1 MSDYVLPTESVIAWR
16 RHIHQHPE
24 LSFHETK
31 TADYIAG
38 VLEGIDGL
46 KVERPTPTIIIATL
60 DGLAGEGKTL
70 AFRADTDALPVLE
83 ENDLP
88 FKSQN
93 PGVMHACGHDMHS
106 AMLMGTAL
114 VLSEMRDRLTG
125 RVKFIF
131 QPAEEMP
138 PGGAIE
144 VIKVGALEGVDH
156 CFGLHVLP
164 GKLGKLR
171 IFTDRMAST
180 SCGSCNIKIQGQ
192 GSHGSTPHLSI
203 DPILVGAQIIEA
215 LHTIVSRNISP
226 EHFAVVSPNVFRG
239 GNAVN
244 VIPDTAEIGVN
255 IRTKDKADRKLILG
269 RVEQLA
275 KGIGENNNAQV
286 VVEWLPGYDAI
297 EQDLDLVKE
306 VTDLAIRE
314 LGEENVIFSGAFTAS
329 EDFSEYSK
337 VVDSCMY
344 MALSCGDATEGCGFM
359 NHHPKFNPQE
369 GCLDVGVQ
377 MEVAIARH
385 FLERK

>member
-46 KVERPTPTIIIATL
+46 KVERPTPTIIVATL
-60 DGLAGEGKTL
+60 EGLAGEGKTL

-88 FKSQN
+88 FKSQT

-144 VIKVGALEGVDH
+144 VIKVGGI
-156 CFGLHVLP
+156 
-164 GKLGKLR
+164 R
-171 IFTDRMAST
+171 
-180 SCGSCNIKIQGQ
+180 
-192 GSHGSTPHLSI
+192 
-203 DPILVGAQIIEA
+203 
-215 LHTIVSRNISP
+215 
-226 EHFAVVSPNVFRG
+226 RG
-239 GNAVN
+239 
-244 VIPDTAEIGVN
+244 
-255 IRTKDKADRKLILG
+255 
-269 RVEQLA
+269 
-275 KGIGENNNAQV
+275 
-286 VVEWLPGYDAI
+286 
-297 EQDLDLVKE
+297 
-306 VTDLAIRE
+306 
-314 LGEENVIFSGAFTAS
+314 
-329 EDFSEYSK
+329 
-337 VVDSCMY
+337 
-344 MALSCGDATEGCGFM
+344 
-359 NHHPKFNPQE
+359 
-369 GCLDVGVQ
+369 
-377 MEVAIARH
+377 
-385 FLERK
+385 

>member
-171 IFTDRMAST
+171 IFT
-180 SCGSCNIKIQGQ
+180 
-192 GSHGSTPHLSI
+192 L
-203 DPILVGAQIIEA
+203 L
-215 LHTIVSRNISP
+215 
-226 EHFAVVSPNVFRG
+226 
-239 GNAVN
+239 
-244 VIPDTAEIGVN
+244 
-255 IRTKDKADRKLILG
+255 
-269 RVEQLA
+269 
-275 KGIGENNNAQV
+275 
-286 VVEWLPGYDAI
+286 
-297 EQDLDLVKE
+297 
-306 VTDLAIRE
+306 
-314 LGEENVIFSGAFTAS
+314 
-329 EDFSEYSK
+329 
-337 VVDSCMY
+337 
-344 MALSCGDATEGCGFM
+344 
-359 NHHPKFNPQE
+359 
-369 GCLDVGVQ
+369 
-377 MEVAIARH
+377 
-385 FLERK
+385 LE